1 MSAAK
6 TWDVL
11 TFDCYG
17 TLIDWEGGI
26 GSAFEEAASR
36 AGRRIDRALAVRA
49 YAQREPHIEEASF
62 KSYRSVLM
70 ASASGAATS
79 LGWPLSEADAK
90 FMPESLPFWRPFD
103 DTNDALLRLKRA
115 GYELGIL
122 SNVDDDLLAGT
133 LRSFAVEFDFTI
145 TAQQVG
151 SYKPNH
157 GHFRAARERVGER
170 RWMHCAQSYFHDVV
184 PAVTLGIPVAW
195 INRKQESPSASA
207 RPTVE
212 FSNLAE
218 LAQLLT

>member
-1 MSAAK
+1 MK

-26 GSAFEEAASR
+26 GNAFEEAATR
-36 AGRRIDRALAVRA
+36 AGRTIDGALAVRA
-49 YAQREPHIEEASF
+49 YAEREPHAEESSF
-62 KSYRSVLM
+62 TSYRSVLM

-79 LGWPLSEADAK
+79 LGWPQSEAEAK
-90 FMPESLPFWRPFD
+90 FLPESLPFWRPFD
-103 DTNDALLRLKRA
+103 DTNEALVRLKRA

-122 SNVDDDLLAGT
+122 SNVDDDLLQGT
-133 LRSFAVEFDFTI
+133 LKHFSVEFDFTI

-157 GHFRAARERVGER
+157 GHFQEARRRVGTR
-170 RWMHCAQSYFHDVV
+170 RWLHCAQSYFHDVV
-184 PAVTLGIPVAW
+184 PAVSLGIPVAW
-195 INRKQESPSASA
+195 INRKQESPTGVA

-212 FSNLAE
+212 FGTLAE